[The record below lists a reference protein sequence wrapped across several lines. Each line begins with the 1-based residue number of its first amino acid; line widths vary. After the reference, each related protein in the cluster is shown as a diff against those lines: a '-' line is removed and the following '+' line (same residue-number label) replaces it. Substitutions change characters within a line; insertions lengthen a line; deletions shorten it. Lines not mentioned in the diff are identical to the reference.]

1 MVSAISLH
9 PTNFITSHLFC
20 PAVSHRNSPI
30 PVLFTVPCA
39 VGTYYHEQSRVC
51 EPCPLGTYQSESGQ
65 LQCSVCPLIAGRQGV
80 TIAPGARSANDCKG
94 TYISFWLEECTKAE
108 AVRYWPLTMEA
119 QVWSQVSLCGVCGGH
134 SGDGT
139 GFSLSISVYL
149 CHYHSSIAPYISFVY
164 YRCHVTSAI
173 DSIIK

>member
-9 PTNFITSHLFC
+9 PSNFITSGLFC
-20 PAVSHRNSPI
+20 PAVCRHYSQI
-30 PVLFTVPCA
+30 LVLFTVPCA
-39 VGTYYHEQSRVC
+39 VGTYYHEQSRTC

-94 TYISFWLEECTKAE
+94 MYISFWLEECAMAE
-108 AVRYWPLTMEA
+108 AVSHRPLTMEA
-119 QVWSQVSLCGVCGGH
+119 QVWSQVSPHGICGGH

-139 GFSLSISVYL
+139 GFSLKISVFL
-149 CHYHSSIAPYISFVY
+149 CHYYSSSSPSV
-164 YRCHVTSAI
+164 
-173 DSIIK
+173 